1 MPMPKTTTPGY
12 QMSFSQTEY
21 CAKKKL
27 TRRDIF
33 LAKMELVVPWS
44 RLIAV
49 IEPHY
54 PKSGKRGRPPL
65 GIELM
70 LRMYFIQQWYGL
82 ADVAVEDAIY
92 DSQALRNFC
101 GIDLA
106 VASVP
111 DSTTLMDFRHLLEM
125 NALPQAML
133 KEVNALL
140 KERGLLMS
148 QGTLIDA
155 TLIAAPSSTK
165 NKPHARDPE
174 MHQAKKGNQ
183 WYFGMKAH
191 IGADEQSG
199 LVHTV
204 VSTAANISDIS
215 QTANLM
221 HGEETCVGADAGYVG
236 AAKREEVQTKLQ
248 GKAHAFRWR
257 IAKRRKPIKQMPEC
271 WQKDLA
277 LAYERLKASIRAK
290 VEHPFHVVK
299 NIFKYKKTR
308 YKGIGKNDA
317 QLNVLFALSNLYM
330 VRGKLCPLQA

>member
-1 MPMPKTTTPGY
+1 MAKTTTTQQ
-12 QMSFSQTEY
+12 QMSFAQAEY
-21 CAKKKL
+21 RAKKKL

-33 LAKMELVVPWS
+33 LAKMEQVVPWS
-44 RLIAV
+44 RLLAV
-49 IEPHY
+49 VEPHY
-54 PKSGKRGRPPL
+54 PKSGKRGRPPI
-65 GIELM
+65 GIERM

-111 DSTTLMDFRHLLEM
+111 DSTTLMDFRHLLEK

-133 KEVNALL
+133 QEVNALL

-183 WYFGMKAH
+183 WHFGMKAH
-191 IGADEQSG
+191 IGVDEQSG

-204 VSTAANISDIS
+204 VSTAANVSDVS

-248 GKAHAFRWR
+248 GYAHELKWR
-257 IAKRRKPIKQMPEC
+257 IAKRRKPIKLMPAC
-271 WQKDLA
+271 WQKNLA
-277 LAYERLKASIRAK
+277 LAYEKLKASIRAK

-299 NIFKYKKTR
+299 NIFKHKKTR
-308 YKGIGKNDA
+308 YKGIAKNDA

-330 VRGKLCPLQA
+330 VRGKLCP

>member
-1 MPMPKTTTPGY
+1 MNATTVT
-12 QMSFSQTEY
+12 QQQKSFSQAEY
-21 CAKKKL
+21 EAKKKL

-33 LAKMELVVPWS
+33 LAKMEQIVPWS

-49 IEPHY
+49 VEPHY
-54 PKSGKRGRPPL
+54 PKSGKRGRPPI
-65 GIELM
+65 GIERI

-82 ADVAVEDAIY
+82 ADMAVEDALY

-101 GIDLA
+101 GIDLG
-106 VASVP
+106 VTTVP
-111 DSTTLMDFRHLLEM
+111 DSTTLMDFRHLLEK

-155 TLIAAPSSTK
+155 TLIAAPCSTK
-165 NKPHARDPE
+165 NKLRTRDPE
-174 MHQAKKGNQ
+174 MHQVKKGNE
-183 WYFGMKAH
+183 WHFGMKAH

-204 VSTAANISDIS
+204 VSTAAHVSDIS

-236 AAKREEVQTKLQ
+236 AAKREEVQSKLQ
-248 GKAHAFRWR
+248 GRTVELKWR
-257 IAKRRKPIKQMPEC
+257 IAKRRKPIKQMAEC
-271 WQKDLA
+271 WQKSLA
-277 LAYERLKASIRAK
+277 LAYEKLKARIRAK
-290 VEHPFHVVK
+290 VEHPFHIVK
-299 NIFKYKKTR
+299 NIFRHRKTR
-308 YKGIGKNDA
+308 YKGIEKNHA
-317 QLNVLFALSNLYM
+317 QLNMLFALSNLYM
-330 VRGKLCPLQA
+330 VRGKLCP

>member
-1 MPMPKTTTPGY
+1 MRKTTVWHQ
-12 QMSFSQTEY
+12 QMSFSQAEY
-21 CAKKKL
+21 NAKKKL
-27 TRRDIF
+27 TRRDLF
-33 LAKMELVVPWS
+33 LAKMGQVVPWS

-54 PKSGKRGRPPL
+54 PKSGRRGRPPI
-65 GIELM
+65 GIERM

-92 DSQALRNFC
+92 DSQALRHFC

-106 VASVP
+106 VSNVP
-111 DSTTLMDFRHLLEM
+111 DSTTLMDFRHLLEK

-133 KEVNALL
+133 KEVNELL

-165 NKPHARDPE
+165 NKSHQRDPE
-174 MHQAKKGNQ
+174 MHQVKKGNE
-183 WYFGMKAH
+183 WHFGMKAH

-204 VSTAANISDIS
+204 VSTAANVSDIS
-215 QTANLM
+215 QAANLM
-221 HGEETCVGADAGYVG
+221 HGEETCMGGDAGYTGV
-236 AAKREEVQTKLQ
+236 AKREEVQAKLQ
-248 GKAHAFRWR
+248 GRAVDMKWR
-257 IAKRRKPIKQMPEC
+257 IAKRRKPVKQMAEG

-277 LAYERLKASIRAK
+277 LAYEKLKARIRAK

-299 NIFKYKKTR
+299 NIFQHKKTR
-308 YKGIGKNDA
+308 YKGIAKNDA
-317 QLNVLFALSNLYM
+317 QLHVLFALSNLYM
-330 VRGKLCPLQA
+330 VRGKLCP

>member
-1 MPMPKTTTPGY
+1 MAKTTTTQQ
-12 QMSFSQTEY
+12 QMSFAQAEY
-21 CAKKKL
+21 RAKKKL

-33 LAKMELVVPWS
+33 LAKMEQVVPWS
-44 RLIAV
+44 RLLAV
-49 IEPHY
+49 VEPHY
-54 PKSGKRGRPPL
+54 PKSGKRGRPPI
-65 GIELM
+65 GIERM

-111 DSTTLMDFRHLLEM
+111 DSTTLMDFRHLLEK

-133 KEVNALL
+133 QEVNALL

-183 WYFGMKAH
+183 WHFGMKAH
-191 IGADEQSG
+191 IGVDEQSG

-204 VSTAANISDIS
+204 VSTAANVSDVS

-248 GKAHAFRWR
+248 GYAHELKWR
-257 IAKRRKPIKQMPEC
+257 IAKRRKPIKLMPAC
-271 WQKDLA
+271 WQKNLA
-277 LAYERLKASIRAK
+277 LAYEKLKASIRAK

-299 NIFKYKKTR
+299 NIFKHKKTH
-308 YKGIGKNDA
+308 YKGIAKNDA

-330 VRGKLCPLQA
+330 VRGKLCP